1 MILLLTTEAGDL
13 SHMEIVNWL
22 EFHRADY
29 MILTGESLLKGE
41 IEFTY
46 KRGELVC
53 NGRNLSKD
61 VNVVYYRRWL
71 YPSGVILSKDRLLNQ
86 SLLENLYNETIEI
99 NVFLSSHLKKAVWIP
114 PYQSVYV
121 NKLTVLNLA
130 QEVGLSVPSTIVT
143 TSKSELLN
151 FLRRCKYG
159 CITKAIGNYTN
170 IISDHG
176 TWSKPIYTK
185 AINIDFILTKCSSKF
200 TISLFQEKIPKVI
213 ELRVFYFM
221 GYFHTT
227 AIISQNDTSTSID
240 SRISNNDVHST
251 ITPYQL
257 NEDVCKKLESL
268 FKKLNLNIGSADM
281 IVSPDNKFY
290 FLEIN
295 PVGQMGGYFRRSGVN
310 VEKLIVE
317 KLIEMDLNHERN
329 CGRVGN

>member
-1 MILLLTTEAGDL
+1 
-13 SHMEIVNWL
+13 
-22 EFHRADY
+22 
-29 MILTGESLLKGE
+29 
-41 IEFTY
+41 
-46 KRGELVC
+46 
-53 NGRNLSKD
+53 
-61 VNVVYYRRWL
+61 
-71 YPSGVILSKDRLLNQ
+71 
-86 SLLENLYNETIEI
+86 
-99 NVFLSSHLKKAVWIP
+99 
-114 PYQSVYV
+114 
-121 NKLTVLNLA
+121 
-130 QEVGLSVPSTIVT
+130 
-143 TSKSELLN
+143 
-151 FLRRCKYG
+151 
-159 CITKAIGNYTN
+159 
-170 IISDHG
+170 
-176 TWSKPIYTK
+176 
-185 AINIDFILTKCSSKF
+185 
-200 TISLFQEKIPKVI
+200 
-213 ELRVFYFM
+213 M